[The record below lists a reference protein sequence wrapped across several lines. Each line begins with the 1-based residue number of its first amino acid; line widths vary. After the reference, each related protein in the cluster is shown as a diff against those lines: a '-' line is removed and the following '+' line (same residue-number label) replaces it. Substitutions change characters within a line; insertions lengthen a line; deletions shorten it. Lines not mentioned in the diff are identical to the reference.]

1 VLSVHHVILVP
12 GFFGFGRLGELQY
25 FLGVRE
31 SLARAFRR
39 AELDVAVHEVETL
52 PTASIRH
59 RAARVLEAIARV
71 ARDWEGPIHLVG
83 HSTGGLDARVAIAP
97 TASLPAIA
105 DFREYDRIQSLITIA
120 CPHHGTPLAAFFGG
134 AAGKPALRLSAM
146 TAMELLRHGRGPL
159 NAAIKLGQQ
168 LAKIDNL
175 LGLERTVADQLYD
188 QLLSDFD
195 DDRRESLI
203 EFLRAISADQ
213 SLVYQLTPAGCDLLN
228 ACTADPSGVRYGCVV
243 TRARAPRAW
252 NVVRHAHDVYAQYLH
267 ALYSALYVISSRS
280 LHADLPEPS
289 AEQRQALESAY
300 GRLPRRSD
308 SDGIVPTLSQLWGPV
323 IHAAKADHLDVIGNY
338 GQEIREVV
346 TADWLPSNSGFDHG
360 SFEVLWSK
368 VAEFITNSSA

>member
-1 VLSVHHVILVP
+1 MHHVVLVP
-12 GFFGFGRLGELQY
+12 GFFGFGRLGGLRY

-31 SLARAFRR
+31 SLERAFRR
-39 AELDVAVHEVETL
+39 HGLDVEVHEVETL

-59 RAARVLEAIARV
+59 RAARVLEAITRV
-71 ARDWEGPIHLVG
+71 SRIDTGPIHLVG

-97 TASLPAIA
+97 TASLPAIT
-105 DFREYDRIQSLITIA
+105 DFRDYDRIRSLVTVS

-146 TAMELLRHGRGPL
+146 TAVELLRHGRAPL
-159 NAAIKLGQQ
+159 SAALKLGQYMAR
-168 LAKIDNL
+168 LDNL

-195 DDRRESLI
+195 DEGRETLI
-203 EFLRAISADQ
+203 EFLRGVSNDQ

-228 ACTADPSGVRYGCVV
+228 ACTADPIGVRYGCVV

-267 ALYSALYVISSRS
+267 GLYSALYMISSRS
-280 LHADLPEPS
+280 LHADLPEPTPD
-289 AEQRQALESAY
+289 QLTALVTGF
-300 GRLPRRSD
+300 GRPPRRGEN
-308 SDGIVPTLSQLWGPV
+308 DGVVPTLSQLWGPV
-323 IHAAKADHLDVIGNY
+323 IHTAKADHLDVIGNY
-338 GQEIREVV
+338 GQEVGEVI

-360 SFEVLWSK
+360 HFEHLWSK
-368 VAEFITNSSA
+368 VAEFITKSST